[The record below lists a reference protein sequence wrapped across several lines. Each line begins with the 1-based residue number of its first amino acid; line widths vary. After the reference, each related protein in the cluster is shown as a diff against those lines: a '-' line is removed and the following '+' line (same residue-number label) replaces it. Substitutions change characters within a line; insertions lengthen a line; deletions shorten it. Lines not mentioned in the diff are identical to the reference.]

1 LPGEEHAPE
10 PRRLFG
16 KARLEAFSDGVFAIA
31 ITLLVLDL
39 AIPGSGP
46 ALDRVFDAWPF
57 YLAYVVSF
65 LTIGA
70 AWLAHTWITDRLTNA
85 DLPLPR
91 LNLLLLLVVALLPFP
106 TRLVAEGLDDVSG
119 ERVFVTMYGI
129 ALLGIRVL
137 LYALDAYAWRERLYA
152 PGAPASPTPCGKAS
166 CPSSWCTRP
175 RSSSG
180 SPCRRSR
187 SGCTA
192 PLRSSWSFRPV
203 SSGACSS
210 DVHDRQNGMAGPGP
224 IRPCVI
230 QLSPAWGEIK
240 AGAWTVM
247 GPRRTASR

>member
-1 LPGEEHAPE
+1 
-10 PRRLFG
+10 
-16 KARLEAFSDGVFAIA
+16 VFAIA

-85 DLPLPR
+85 DLPLLR

-119 ERVFVTMYGI
+119 ERVFVTMSGI

-152 PGAPASPTPCGKAS
+152 SGGLRRARHRAAKHPARRRGVHGRDPHRARRAGGRGRAVLRHCGRPG
-166 CPSSWCTRP
+166 
-175 RSSSG
+175 RSV
-180 SPCRRSR
+180 R
-187 SGCTA
+187 
-192 PLRSSWSFRPV
+192 
-203 SSGACSS
+203 
-210 DVHDRQNGMAGPGP
+210 
-224 IRPCVI
+224 
-230 QLSPAWGEIK
+230 
-240 AGAWTVM
+240 
-247 GPRRTASR
+247 

>member
-85 DLPLPR
+85 DLPLLR

-152 PGAPASPTPCGKAS
+152 PGG
-166 CPSSWCTRP
+166 
-175 RSSSG
+175 SG
-180 SPCRRSR
+180 EPDTVRQSI
-187 SGCTA
+187 
-192 PLRSSWSFRPV
+192 RPV
-203 SSGACSS
+203 VVVYTAAILIGLA
-210 DVHDRQNGMAGPGP
+210 V
-224 IRPCVI
+224 
-230 QLSPAWGEIK
+230 PAVAVGLYCAIAVVLVVPFGEL
-240 AGAWTVM
+240 
-247 GPRRTASR
+247 RRLLFRRA